1 MDAPH
6 TRKNLILVL
15 MCLAQF
21 MVVLDV
27 AIVNVALP
35 SIQEELGLRQSTLQW
50 IVIAYTLL
58 LGGFLLLGGRLGD
71 LLGRRRVLLTGMSL
85 FTAASLVAGF
95 AQTTELLIASR
106 AIQGFG
112 AALILP
118 STLSIL
124 AMTFAEGHERNRA
137 LGIFGAVGGS
147 SASVGVIASGLLTD
161 GPGWRW
167 IFFINIPVGIV
178 LIFLSARLLAVDRP
192 DVAVRQY
199 DAAGASTVTGGLLL
213 FIYGLNRGVDHG
225 WTSAS
230 TIALFALSAILLAA
244 FVYIESRSPAPL
256 VPGGILRN
264 RTMVA
269 ADIGAFLLFGG
280 FFSFIFLVTL
290 MMQQLLEYSPTRTG
304 VAWLATSLTAF
315 LASALAGARL
325 IQLIGVK
332 RLLVVGLLLLT
343 ASAALLTRVPAD
355 AKYGSDLLLPFLL
368 AGIAIG
374 FTAPSVQIGAL
385 SGVARHEFGLASG
398 LIGTMQEIG
407 GAVGVA
413 AVSTVLIERS
423 VRGAGPVSV
432 EGFQSAFIVI
442 LIFAALGAL
451 VTSIAFPGRPKAAE
465 APAFG
470 EEILVPEAAAAD

>member
-1 MDAPH
+1 MESIGPK
-6 TRKNLILVL
+6 KNLILAL
-15 MCLAQF
+15 MCFAQF

-35 SIQEELGLRQSTLQW
+35 SIQEDLGLRQSTLQW
-50 IVIAYTLL
+50 IVISYTLL

-71 LLGRRRVLLTGMSL
+71 MLGRRRMLLTGMSL
-85 FTAASLVAGF
+85 FTAASLVAGL
-95 AQTTELLIASR
+95 AQSTELLIASR
-106 AIQGFG
+106 AVQGFG

-124 AMTFAEGHERNRA
+124 AMTFAEGQERNRA

-167 IFFINIPVGIV
+167 IFFINVPVGIV
-178 LIFLSARLLAVDRP
+178 LVSVAARLLPHDRP
-192 DVAVRQY
+192 EVSVRHY
-199 DAAGASTVTGGLLL
+199 DAAGATAVTSGLLL

-230 TIALFALSAILLAA
+230 TIAVFAVAAALLSA
-244 FVYIESRSPAPL
+244 FVFIESRSAAPL
-256 VPGGILRN
+256 VPAAILRN

-269 ADIGAFLLFGG
+269 ADVGAFLLFGG

-290 MMQQLLEYSPTRTG
+290 MMQQMLRYSPTHTG
-304 VAWLATSLTAF
+304 VAWLSTSLTAF
-315 LASALAGARL
+315 VGAAIAGA
-325 IQLIGVK
+325 QLINRVGVK
-332 RLLVVGLLLLT
+332 RLLVVGMSLLA

-355 AKYGSDLLLPFLL
+355 ADYAKDLLLPFLL
-368 AGIAIG
+368 AGFAVG
-374 FTAPSVQIGAL
+374 FTAPSLQVGAL
-385 SGVARHEFGLASG
+385 SGVAHHEVGLASG

-413 AVSTVLIERS
+413 AVSTVLVERS
-423 VRGAGPVSV
+423 GNGGLVSV

-442 LIFAALGAL
+442 LVFGALGAL
-451 VTSIAFPGRPKAAE
+451 VTSIAFPSGPKAAE
-465 APAFG
+465 APVFD
-470 EEILVPEAAAAD
+470 EEVALPEAA